1 MADLLDNNLRSE
13 MLTTKSAIETIATE
27 VLGLELFNQ
36 SESSTQEVGNDDE
49 NSAVCGWCYFF
60 LVSVILCTMYGNL
73 MVCLAVMFDKRLQ
86 NIINYFL
93 VSLAMTDMAV
103 AILVMPF
110 AIVLAYNN
118 GKQFSNLNAFFTR
131 YKEMIIQFCKLIVSY
146 VSFGRWRP
154 LTYMNKKR
162 MFNVPF

>member
-110 AIVLAYNN
+110 AIVLAYIN
-118 GKQFSNLNAFFTR
+118 GKQFSNLNAFFLLQPVFR
-131 YKEMIIQFCKLIVSY
+131 K
-146 VSFGRWRP
+146 
-154 LTYMNKKR
+154 
-162 MFNVPF
+162 